1 MIRPRKDSGFTLL
14 EMIIVLAISGVVLTF
29 YAVYAR
35 KEADRTARENVSS
48 ALVQEMKGIV
58 AFTLDADA
66 TDDGNPLYLSDSKDY
81 DAYHRRIENKANDK
95 DTGSSSNYY
104 LWGDGNDPVNQQR
117 FNFIS
122 KSCKSVLKS
131 NYEFGKGY
139 LPCQLSDVAKNNN
152 AKINRVGF
160 YAPDDSSTS
169 GGSSSTTDKFAVNR
183 LDIIVE
189 FKSDTKK
196 EKLAFAE
203 YYPQLSRAL
212 ANARLAISSAVV
224 VHRAS
229 SSANWQVVMHK
240 NDANSPVEFADV
252 ANNIGT
258 LNNYASDQF
267 GVRFSFN
274 MSDNDP
280 NGSGGSGGGANLCW
294 NANESKVTMCLEG
307 EEGAGS
313 HGEDKVVALNMV
325 DKDDPASQ
333 RLGTMASNVVM
344 ENTAHR
350 VYIFKRRDGSL
361 YPSVDSPEFITYEDP
376 NDGSLTYHGE
386 LTITDKNMSEPSDTS
401 REQRSN
407 DYLWTTWDA
416 FELVTPPII
425 DYVSA
430 QAGQE
435 IGNDHGYTPKYD
447 DGNGQYDNSNEPNSI
462 RFPVQTCPMV
472 KQSIVLR
479 DANGNPI
486 TGSDG
491 TVKKIDVERY
501 LFPRFSAAI
510 TSVSAYRT
518 NVATSLNEISKN
530 RANMNSYAEVG
541 QLGGV
546 TIQVN
551 FAEQNLD
558 HPTDYD
564 PGASRNE
571 ASHLR
576 YQNVK
581 YLWILSAVMGMYAPD
596 SGEGVNTINPSSI
609 AYTVTRWCSSIPQ
622 EGTPADLLD
631 SYVYQ

>member
-66 TDDGNPLYLSDSKDY
+66 TEDGNPLYLSDSKY
-81 DAYHRRIENKANDK
+81 NAYHRRIENKPNDK
-95 DTGSSSNYY
+95 DTGNTSNYY

-122 KSCKSVLKS
+122 KSCKSALKS
-131 NYEFGKGY
+131 EYEFGKGY
-139 LPCQLSDVAKNNN
+139 LPCQLSNVAKNNN

-183 LDIIVE
+183 LDIIVA

-196 EKLAFAE
+196 ENLTFAE
-203 YYPQLSRAL
+203 YYTPLSRAL
-212 ANARLAISSAVV
+212 ANARLAIASAVV

-240 NDANSPVEFADV
+240 NDVNSPVEFADV

-258 LNNYASDQF
+258 LNDYASDQF

-280 NGSGGSGGGANLCW
+280 NGSGGSGGGASLCW
-294 NANESKVTMCLEG
+294 NANESKVTMCLENN
-307 EEGAGS
+307 EGIGD
-313 HGEDKVVALNMV
+313 HGEDKVVALNMA

-333 RLGTMASNVVM
+333 KLGTMASNVVM
-344 ENTAHR
+344 ENTSRR
-350 VYIFKRRDGSL
+350 VYLFKRWNGSL
-361 YPSVDSPEFITYEDP
+361 YPSVDSPERITYVDP
-376 NDGSLTYHGE
+376 NDNSLTFTGE
-386 LTITDKNMSEPSDTS
+386 LAIDDQNLVAQANDPNKTDSHEEFTTS
-401 REQRSN
+401 
-407 DYLWTTWDA
+407 YLWTTWDA
-416 FELVTPPII
+416 YELVTPPVV
-425 DYVSA
+425 DYVA
-430 QAGQE
+430 NHFRDMDPATDDYHPE
-435 IGNDHGYTPKYD
+435 YD
-447 DGNGQYDNSNEPNSI
+447 DGKVGTEMYGI

-479 DANGNPI
+479 DSKGEPI
-486 TGSDG
+486 TDG
-491 TVKKIDVERY
+491 DGEVKKIEIKRY
-501 LFPRFSAAI
+501 LFPRLSAAI
-510 TSVSAYRT
+510 SSVSAYK
-518 NVATSLNEISKN
+518 LNESILTDDPSTTRTLLSN
-530 RANMNSYAEVG
+530 NIHVG

-546 TIQVN
+546 TVQIN

-558 HPTDYD
+558 H
-564 PGASRNE
+564 GQSSASRNAAE
-571 ASHLR
+571 HLR
-576 YQNVK
+576 YENSK
-581 YLWILSAVMGMYAPD
+581 YIWIMSATMGMFDPD
-596 SGEGVNTINPSSI
+596 TGEGKNIINPRGI
-609 AYTVTRWCSSIPQ
+609 AYTVTRWCSTVPQ
-622 EGTPADLLD
+622 SGTPADLLD